1 MSTKLYDGLKFKNKE
16 KDLFTTVPIIE
27 KVIKEEF
34 HKEIPTIIA
43 EEISSIIDHKAT
55 REKFDPDETVFFL
68 AEKAWNERQNKFGR
82 HSTFNDPLRFSIVF
96 GKSNKNNILVYPFYK
111 HSGYMEALLKT
122 ELFEDYHY
130 QNNSDRPAEISE
142 KDWDDRRAE
151 WDSIM
156 SPEGS
161 FSQLPM
167 WSLGGSQDIF
177 STALLEDYDYN
188 EHFTQEKRLKR
199 ILINTVTQRIALDG
213 FDQSKIYGMI
223 NDVNKI
229 VSSFMKTDEAK
240 LVELPPALPNEV
252 FTTISELP
260 PIYVPDE
267 ELVEKLIKLY
277 EE

>member
-16 KDLFTTVPIIE
+16 EDLFTTVPIIE
-27 KVIKEEF
+27 QAIKEEF
-34 HKEIPTIIA
+34 YKEIPFVIA
-43 EEISSIIDHKAT
+43 EEISNIIDNTT
-55 REKFDPDETVFFL
+55 RENFDPDESIFFL
-68 AEKAWNERQNKFGR
+68 AEKEWNNRQNKFGR
-82 HSTFNDPLRFSIVF
+82 HSTFHDPLRFSIVF

-111 HSGYMEALLKT
+111 HSGYMESLLKT

-130 QNNSDRPAEISE
+130 QNNSDHPTEISE

-167 WSLGGSQDIF
+167 WSLGNSQNIF
-177 STALLEDYDYN
+177 STALLEEYDYN
-188 EHFTQEKRLKR
+188 KYFPQEKRLKR
-199 ILINTVTQRIALDG
+199 VLINTVTQRIALDG
-213 FDQSKIYGMI
+213 FDKSKIYGMI
-223 NDVNKI
+223 HDVNKI
-229 VSSFMKTDEAK
+229 VSNFMKTDESK
-240 LVELPPALPNEV
+240 LIELPTALPHGI
-252 FTTISELP
+252 FTNISELP